1 MRLRGKIIAICIAVV
16 VSVMSGGF
24 LIILRIQEKSL
35 RDADEENAEKLLA
48 IYCSNVASASSTA
61 GVDMQNTTLQ
71 SVAAYYF
78 STYSRLIG
86 TEDIYYSFVFDG
98 KYLYDM
104 SPYDPYTVFKE
115 GAPPAQGE
123 ADVIIKRV
131 RAGKDTVL
139 VGYCPFRLSDQVFE
153 GYISMNVSETENK
166 IHGLRISCV
175 IVLLFGCIITVMI
188 TVLLVRHVLSPIEK
202 LTQNAISISKGD
214 YHLRTNHESND
225 EIGILSAAFDKMSES
240 IEEKITHLDMELQK
254 RQLLLGA
261 LSHEMKTPMTA
272 IIGYADSL
280 MRMPLSDAQREDCAK
295 KIYDA
300 GKHTE
305 RLAQK
310 MMELVGLSEP
320 GQIEKTNFDAS
331 EFVIELKAFVPPQV
345 EIACEVQS
353 IYGDKALLLSM
364 LLNLVENGLRA
375 SDDNPQVRVLITES
389 ENLVRFIVSD
399 RGCGI
404 APEQIPLI
412 MEPFYR
418 VDKARSRKRGGAG
431 LGLAICRKICE
442 QHGGTLSISSE
453 PGQGTTV
460 TASAM
465 VQTMPLIITT

>member
-16 VSVMSGGF
+16 LLVMSGGF
-24 LIILRIQEKSL
+24 LIILQIQEKSL
-35 RDADEENAEKLLA
+35 RDADEENAEKLLT
-48 IYCSNVASASSTA
+48 IYCSNVASASSTM
-61 GVDMQNTTLQ
+61 GVDMQDTTLQ

-78 STYSRLIG
+78 STYSRLIQ
-86 TEDIYYSFVFDG
+86 TENIYYSLVCDG

-104 SPYDPYTVFKE
+104 SPYDPYAVFEE
-115 GAPPAQGE
+115 GAPSAPGE
-123 ADVIIKRV
+123 AGVSIKRI

-139 VGYCPFRLSDQVFE
+139 VGCCPFRLSDQEFE
-153 GYISMNVSETENK
+153 GYISMNVNETENK
-166 IHGLRISCV
+166 IAGLRVSC
-175 IVLLFGCIITVMI
+175 IMVLLLGCIITVI
-188 TVLLVRHVLSPIEK
+188 LTVLLVRHVLSPIEK

-214 YHLRTNHESND
+214 YHLRTGYKSND

-280 MRMPLSDAQREDCAK
+280 MRMPLSDAQKEDCAK

-300 GKHTE
+300 GKRTE
-305 RLAQK
+305 CLAQK
-310 MMELVGLSEP
+310 MMELVGLSEF
-320 GQIEKTNFDAS
+320 GQIEKTDFDAS
-331 EFVIELKAFVPPQV
+331 EFVNELKIFVPPQV
-345 EIACEVQS
+345 EITCEAQS
-353 IYGDKALLLSM
+353 IYGDKELLLSM

-375 SDDNPQVRVLITES
+375 SDDNPQVRVMITRS
-389 ENLVRFIVSD
+389 GNQVQFIVSD
-399 RGCGI
+399 KGCGI

-418 VDKARSRKRGGAG
+418 VDKARSRKKGGAG
-431 LGLAICRKICE
+431 LGLALCKKICE
-442 QHGGTLSISSE
+442 QHGGALSISSE

-460 TASAM
+460 TASVT
-465 VQTMPLIITT
+465 VQDITPIITT

>member
-86 TEDIYYSFVFDG
+86 TEDIYYSLVFDG

-139 VGYCPFRLSDQVFE
+139 VGYCPFRLSNQVFE

-175 IVLLFGCIITVMI
+175 IVLLFG
-188 TVLLVRHVLSPIEK
+188 
-202 LTQNAISISKGD
+202 
-214 YHLRTNHESND
+214 
-225 EIGILSAAFDKMSES
+225 
-240 IEEKITHLDMELQK
+240 
-254 RQLLLGA
+254 
-261 LSHEMKTPMTA
+261 
-272 IIGYADSL
+272 
-280 MRMPLSDAQREDCAK
+280 
-295 KIYDA
+295 
-300 GKHTE
+300 
-305 RLAQK
+305 
-310 MMELVGLSEP
+310 
-320 GQIEKTNFDAS
+320 
-331 EFVIELKAFVPPQV
+331 
-345 EIACEVQS
+345 
-353 IYGDKALLLSM
+353 
-364 LLNLVENGLRA
+364 
-375 SDDNPQVRVLITES
+375 
-389 ENLVRFIVSD
+389 
-399 RGCGI
+399 
-404 APEQIPLI
+404 
-412 MEPFYR
+412 
-418 VDKARSRKRGGAG
+418 
-431 LGLAICRKICE
+431 
-442 QHGGTLSISSE
+442 
-453 PGQGTTV
+453 
-460 TASAM
+460 
-465 VQTMPLIITT
+465 